1 MGKAPKCKFTWMQ
14 SLWVLAGLILL
25 GGALLSLFDGHED
38 LTSIAVPLGVM
49 MLLTGVINIF
59 IYRKKA
65 SLYSRLALA
74 FGGRNEYR
82 FIVCFFAF

>member
-1 MGKAPKCKFTWMQ
+1 MGNASKHKFTWMQ

-38 LTSIAVPLGVM
+38 LSSIAVPLGVM

-59 IYRKKA
+59 IYKRKRHFIHG
-65 SLYSRLALA
+65 SHWILAD
-74 FGGRNEYR
+74 R
-82 FIVCFFAF
+82 FIVCILAF